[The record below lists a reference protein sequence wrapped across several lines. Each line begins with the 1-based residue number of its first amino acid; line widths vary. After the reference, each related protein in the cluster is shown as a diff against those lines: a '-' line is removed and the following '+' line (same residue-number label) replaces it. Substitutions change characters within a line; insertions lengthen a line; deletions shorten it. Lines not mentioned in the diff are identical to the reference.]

1 MIIYPIIS
9 FFQQYYFLVHS
20 FSSKIILIDL
30 TLTKVFSI
38 KVILIMKMMEEKLK
52 IDKISKGTV
61 IDHIDAGYA
70 LTILGL
76 TGLDESKNLIT
87 IGVNV
92 SSKKYQTKD
101 MIKIENVFLNETQ
114 MQQISILSPNA
125 SISLIENYKV
135 IEKKKVKIPKII
147 KKLILCVNQTCIS
160 NSDEP
165 INSEFL
171 VLEEKPLK
179 IQCVYCERIY
189 KLEEIV
195 FTSKEKKEK
204 IVKQRIQL

>member
-1 MIIYPIIS
+1 
-9 FFQQYYFLVHS
+9 
-20 FSSKIILIDL
+20 
-30 TLTKVFSI
+30 
-38 KVILIMKMMEEKLK
+38 MEEKLK
-52 IDKISKGTV
+52 IVKISKGTV

-70 LTILGL
+70 LTILNL
-76 TGLDESKNLIT
+76 TGLDEVNNLIT

-92 SSKKYQTKD
+92 SSKKYNTKD
-101 MIKIENVFLNETQ
+101 IIKIENVFLNETQ

-125 SISLIENYKV
+125 TISLIEKNNV
-135 IEKKKVKIPKII
+135 IEKKKVKLPNII

-165 INSEFL
+165 ISTEFM

-179 IQCVYCERIY
+179 IQCIYCERIY

-204 IVKQRIQL
+204 IVKQRILL

>member
-1 MIIYPIIS
+1 M
-9 FFQQYYFLVHS
+9 L
-20 FSSKIILIDL
+20 
-30 TLTKVFSI
+30 
-38 KVILIMKMMEEKLK
+38 EEKLK

-70 LTILGL
+70 LTILNL
-76 TGLDESKNLIT
+76 TNLDDSKNLMT

-92 SSKKYQTKD
+92 SSKKYHTKD
-101 MIKIENVFLNETQ
+101 IIKIESVFLNETQ

-125 SISLIENYKV
+125 TISLIENYKV
-135 IEKKKVKIPKII
+135 IEKKKVKLPSVI
-147 KKLILCVNQTCIS
+147 KKLILCVNPTCIS

-165 INSEFL
+165 IHTEFF
-171 VLEEKPLK
+171 VLEDKPLK
-179 IQCVYCERIY
+179 IQCIYCQRIY

-204 IVKQRIQL
+204 MVRQNIQF

>member
-1 MIIYPIIS
+1 
-9 FFQQYYFLVHS
+9 
-20 FSSKIILIDL
+20 
-30 TLTKVFSI
+30 
-38 KVILIMKMMEEKLK
+38 MKMMEEKLK
-52 IDKISKGTV
+52 IVKISKGTV

-70 LTILGL
+70 LTILNL
-76 TGLDESKNLIT
+76 TGLDEVKNLIT

-92 SSKKYQTKD
+92 SSKKYNTKD
-101 MIKIENVFLNETQ
+101 IIKIENVFLNETQ

-125 SISLIENYKV
+125 TISLIDNNNV
-135 IEKKKVKIPKII
+135 IEKKKVKLPTII

-165 INSEFL
+165 ISTEFI

-204 IVKQRIQL
+204 IVKQRFLL

>member
-1 MIIYPIIS
+1 
-9 FFQQYYFLVHS
+9 
-20 FSSKIILIDL
+20 
-30 TLTKVFSI
+30 
-38 KVILIMKMMEEKLK
+38 MKMMEEKLK

-70 LTILGL
+70 LTILNL
-76 TGLDESKNLIT
+76 TGLDESTNLMT
-87 IGVNV
+87 VGVNV
-92 SSKKYQTKD
+92 VSNKFQTKD
-101 MIKIENVFLNETQ
+101 IIKIENVFLNETQ

-125 SISLIENYKV
+125 SISLIDNFKV
-135 IEKKKVKIPKII
+135 IEKKKVEIPKII

-160 NSDEP
+160 NSEKEP
-165 INSEFL
+165 IDSEFF

-179 IQCVYCERIY
+179 IQCIYCERIY

-204 IVKQRIQL
+204 KIRQIIQL

>member
-1 MIIYPIIS
+1 
-9 FFQQYYFLVHS
+9 
-20 FSSKIILIDL
+20 
-30 TLTKVFSI
+30 
-38 KVILIMKMMEEKLK
+38 MKMLEEKLK

-70 LTILGL
+70 LTILNL
-76 TGLDESKNLIT
+76 TGLDESKNLMT

-101 MIKIENVFLNETQ
+101 IIKIENVFLNETQ

-125 SISLIENYKV
+125 TISLIENYKV
-135 IEKKKVKIPKII
+135 IEKKKVKIPKTI
-147 KKLILCVNQTCIS
+147 KKLIMCVNQTCIS
-160 NSDEP
+160 NSGEP
-165 INSEFL
+165 IDTEFY

-179 IQCVYCERIY
+179 IQCIYCERIY

-204 IVKQRIQL
+204 QVKQRIQL

>member
-1 MIIYPIIS
+1 
-9 FFQQYYFLVHS
+9 
-20 FSSKIILIDL
+20 
-30 TLTKVFSI
+30 
-38 KVILIMKMMEEKLK
+38 MKMMEEKLK
-52 IDKISKGTV
+52 IVKISKGTV

-70 LTILGL
+70 LTILNL
-76 TGLDESKNLIT
+76 TGLDEVKNLIT

-92 SSKKYQTKD
+92 SSKKYNTKD
-101 MIKIENVFLNETQ
+101 IIKIENVFLNETQ

-125 SISLIENYKV
+125 TISLIEKNNV
-135 IEKKKVKIPKII
+135 IEKKKVKLPNII

-165 INSEFL
+165 ISTEFM

-179 IQCVYCERIY
+179 IQCIYCERIY

-204 IVKQRIQL
+204 IIKQRILL

>member
-1 MIIYPIIS
+1 
-9 FFQQYYFLVHS
+9 
-20 FSSKIILIDL
+20 
-30 TLTKVFSI
+30 
-38 KVILIMKMMEEKLK
+38 MKMMEEKLK

-76 TGLDESKNLIT
+76 TGLDETKNLIT

-101 MIKIENVFLNETQ
+101 IIKIENVFLNETQ

-135 IEKKKVKIPKII
+135 IEKKKVKIPEII

-165 INSEFL
+165 IDSEFL

-179 IQCVYCERIY
+179 IQCAYCERIY

-204 IVKQRIQL
+204 VVKQTIKL

>member
-1 MIIYPIIS
+1 
-9 FFQQYYFLVHS
+9 
-20 FSSKIILIDL
+20 
-30 TLTKVFSI
+30 
-38 KVILIMKMMEEKLK
+38 MKMMEEKLK

-70 LTILGL
+70 LTILNL

-101 MIKIENVFLNETQ
+101 IIKIENVFLNETQ

-135 IEKKKVKIPKII
+135 IEKMKVTLPKII
-147 KKLILCVNQTCIS
+147 KKLILCVNLTCIS
-160 NSDEP
+160 NSEEP
-165 INSEFL
+165 IDTEFL

-179 IQCVYCERIY
+179 IQCAYCERIY

>member
-1 MIIYPIIS
+1 
-9 FFQQYYFLVHS
+9 
-20 FSSKIILIDL
+20 
-30 TLTKVFSI
+30 
-38 KVILIMKMMEEKLK
+38 MKMMEEKLK

-101 MIKIENVFLNETQ
+101 IIKIENVFLNETQ

-135 IEKKKVKIPKII
+135 IEKKKVEIPKII

-165 INSEFL
+165 IYSEFL

>member
-1 MIIYPIIS
+1 
-9 FFQQYYFLVHS
+9 
-20 FSSKIILIDL
+20 
-30 TLTKVFSI
+30 
-38 KVILIMKMMEEKLK
+38 MKMMEEKLK
-52 IDKISKGTV
+52 IVKISKGTV

-70 LTILGL
+70 LTILNL
-76 TGLDESKNLIT
+76 TGLDEVKNLIT

-92 SSKKYQTKD
+92 SSKKFNTKD
-101 MIKIENVFLNETQ
+101 IIKIENVFLNETQ

-125 SISLIENYKV
+125 TISLIENNNV
-135 IEKKKVKIPKII
+135 IEKKKVKLPNII
-147 KKLILCVNQTCIS
+147 IKLILCVNQTCIS

-165 INSEFL
+165 ISTEFI

-204 IVKQRIQL
+204 IVKQRILL

>member
-1 MIIYPIIS
+1 M
-9 FFQQYYFLVHS
+9 L
-20 FSSKIILIDL
+20 
-30 TLTKVFSI
+30 
-38 KVILIMKMMEEKLK
+38 EEKLK

-70 LTILGL
+70 LTILSL
-76 TGLDESKNLIT
+76 TAIDESKSLMT

-92 SSKKYQTKD
+92 LSKKYLTKD
-101 MIKIENVFLNETQ
+101 IIKIESVFLNETQ

-125 SISLIENYKV
+125 TISLIENYKV
-135 IEKKKVKIPKII
+135 IEKKKVELPQII

-160 NSDEP
+160 NSEEP
-165 INSEFL
+165 ISTEFI

-179 IQCVYCERIY
+179 IQCIYCERIY

-195 FTSKEKKEK
+195 FTSKKTKEKKV
-204 IVKQRIQL
+204 IQRLQL

>member
-1 MIIYPIIS
+1 
-9 FFQQYYFLVHS
+9 
-20 FSSKIILIDL
+20 
-30 TLTKVFSI
+30 
-38 KVILIMKMMEEKLK
+38 MKMMEEKLK
-52 IDKISKGTV
+52 IVKITKGTV

-70 LTILGL
+70 LTILNL
-76 TGLDESKNLIT
+76 TGLDEAKNLIT

-92 SSKKYQTKD
+92 SSKKYNTKD
-101 MIKIENVFLNETQ
+101 IIKIENVFLNETQ

-125 SISLIENYKV
+125 NISLIENNNV
-135 IEKKKVKIPKII
+135 IEKKKVKLPKII

-165 INSEFL
+165 ISTEFK

-204 IVKQRIQL
+204 IVKQRFLL

>member
-1 MIIYPIIS
+1 
-9 FFQQYYFLVHS
+9 
-20 FSSKIILIDL
+20 
-30 TLTKVFSI
+30 
-38 KVILIMKMMEEKLK
+38 MKMMEEKLK

-92 SSKKYQTKD
+92 SSKKFQTKD
-101 MIKIENVFLNETQ
+101 IIKIENVFLNETQ

-125 SISLIENYKV
+125 SISLIENYNV

-165 INSEFL
+165 IDTEFI